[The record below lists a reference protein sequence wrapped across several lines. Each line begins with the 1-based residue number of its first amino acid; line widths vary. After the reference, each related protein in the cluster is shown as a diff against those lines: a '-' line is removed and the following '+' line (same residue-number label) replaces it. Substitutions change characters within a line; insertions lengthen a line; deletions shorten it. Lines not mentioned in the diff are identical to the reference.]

1 MDNKSYHGMKV
12 KLTLFMHSE
21 HYYLIDYSIFKGFL
35 NAGEM
40 PRRNRISLEHRG
52 RIVRGFEDEEEDY
65 LVVADTLGVNRST
78 ARGIVAR
85 YIREGRIQERPRG
98 VRNNCREEIINENC
112 LYTLARINSELKRRL
127 PQKPQIH
134 NCTMARTLD
143 GCFPSETCKAPP
155 CGQKQTWCD
164 EQASGLR
171 HLIYEPCRSAPLC
184 VCRRMRLQHLDGQ
197 KPR

>member
-1 MDNKSYHGMKV
+1 MIFFKLIFGTPVIYFFSFSFLSFNYTEIEELTMDIKTYHGMKV

-21 HYYLIDYSIFKGFL
+21 HYYLIDYSICKGFL

-78 ARGIVAR
+78 ARGIVAH

-98 VRNNCREEIINENC
+98 GRNNCREEIINENC
-112 LYTLARINSELKRRL
+112 LFTLPRINSELRRRL

-143 GCFPSETCKAPP
+143 
-155 CGQKQTWCD
+155 
-164 EQASGLR
+164 
-171 HLIYEPCRSAPLC
+171 
-184 VCRRMRLQHLDGQ
+184 
-197 KPR
+197 